1 MKKTVLMVGCG
12 DIALRT
18 VPLLTDKYRIFGLF
32 RHPEKANQFR
42 AFGAIPITGD
52 LDRCNSLNKLAGI
65 AQIIIHLA
73 PPPNHGVRDTR
84 TANLLAALSKQT
96 KRKPSILPQQLVYIS
111 TSGVYGDCQGEFI
124 DEARCPEPRND
135 RAIRRL
141 DAENQIRRWGKHNHI
156 TVSILRV
163 PGIYAEDRLPLKR
176 IREGHPAFNAQDDGY
191 TNHIHADDL
200 AHIIC
205 ATLRHGKTGRIY
217 NTTEDTQMKMG
228 DYFDLVADQFNLPR
242 PPRIPR
248 NQAEGRIS
256 AGMLSF
262 MNESRRISNLRM
274 KKELLVKLQYPT
286 VSAGIKAGFRNSSLI
301 PDKE

>member
-18 VPLLTDKYRIFGLF
+18 APLLQEKYRIFGLF

-42 AFGAIPITGD
+42 SFGVTPITGD
-52 LDRCNSLNKLAGI
+52 LDRSKSLNKLAGI

-73 PPPNHGVRDTR
+73 PPPNHGTRDTR

-96 KRKPSILPQQLVYIS
+96 KRKPSILPQQLIYIS
-111 TSGVYGDCQGEFI
+111 TSGIYGDCQGELI
-124 DEARCPEPRND
+124 NETRCPKPKND

-141 DAENQIRRWGKHNHI
+141 NAENQIRQWAKHNHI

-163 PGIYAEDRLPLKR
+163 PGIYAGNRLPLKR
-176 IREGHPAFNAQDDGY
+176 IKDGLPAFIAQDDGY

-200 AHIIC
+200 AHIIY
-205 ATLRHGKTGRIY
+205 ATIRYGKAGRVY
-217 NTTEDTQMKMG
+217 NTADDTQMKMG
-228 DYFDLVADQFNLPR
+228 DYFDLVADHYNLPR

-248 NQAEGRIS
+248 SQAEGKIS

-262 MNESRRISNLRM
+262 MNESRRISNLRI
-274 KKELLVKLQYPT
+274 KKELYVTLRYPT
-286 VSAGIKAGFRNSSLI
+286 VLTGIKSGI
-301 PDKE
+301 